1 MKMYHEISWG
11 KQTTKTTPNSGRSW
25 EGYEADLFSLNTLA
39 LKCLVM
45 SKLLASDNVSVSLA
59 QKGPPQ
65 TPHIPSYYSVTVSL
79 LGHLHHRFS

>member
-59 QKGPPQ
+59 QKGPPPPDTTHSFLLLCYCLSPWAL
-65 TPHIPSYYSVTVSL
+65 TP
-79 LGHLHHRFS
+79 